1 MPNDECRLFLEELE
15 DIERLTINATF
26 EDMPRILQR
35 WFYTLDR
42 SPDLISSIID
52 DLEGESNFEKVNDEN
67 IVIQNG
73 MGNNKFNWPLGKEE
87 RLGAQLIFLRAASQP
102 TYDFF
107 GFLTS
112 FYYESHGNLNDA
124 NYNFTNR
131 LFEPHVREFIRYV
144 EMRLDDQSIP
154 ASDRIVTIDHNSKD
168 FITIRKDFDAVETA
182 VAQSN
187 SLENRE
193 MIQAELA
200 AGKAVIEAPK
210 ARRSI
215 VKSVVIAPL
224 KYLSK
229 AVADNALSI
238 SITALLTAIAAYFG
252 IAL

>member
-15 DIERLTINATF
+15 DIERLTISATY
-26 EDMPRILQR
+26 EDIPGILRR

-42 SPDLISSIID
+42 SPELISRIVD
-52 DLEGESNFEKVNDEN
+52 GLEGESNLQRVNDEN
-67 IVIQNG
+67 VVIQQG

-87 RLGAQLIFLRAASQP
+87 RLGAQLLFLRSASQP
-102 TYDFF
+102 DFEF
-107 GFLTS
+107 IGFLTN
-112 FYYESHGNLNDA
+112 FYYDSHGNLNDA
-124 NYNFTNR
+124 SYNFTNR

-144 EMRLDDQSIP
+144 EMRLDGEAIP

-168 FITIRKDFDAVETA
+168 FVKIRHDFDAVVTA

-200 AGKAVIEAPK
+200 AGKTVLEAPK

-215 VKSVVIAPL
+215 VKTVVIAPL
-224 KYLSK
+224 KFLSK
-229 AVADNALSI
+229 AVANTTLSVL
-238 SITALLTAIAAYFG
+238 ITALLAAIAAFFG
-252 IAL
+252 IPL